1 MVKSNE
7 KLIDCLDLVLTNLIQ
22 SSFGRKDGDVPV
34 KASTA
39 TTSHYFALNSE
50 TKLNTRVRFND
61 EQLNEQLNDWMKLK
75 RAVAWGFF
83 C

>member
-22 SSFGRKDGDVPV
+22 SSFGRKDGDVSV
-34 KASTA
+34 KASAA

-50 TKLNTRVRFND
+50 K
-61 EQLNEQLNDWMKLK
+61 EIEHKSSI
-75 RAVAWGFF
+75 
-83 C
+83 